1 MISEKDLAELENI
14 PYEQRI
20 ERVEKLLEGKTEPRA
35 FELGLLLALKMGQ
48 EIREG
53 KELGSES
60 GDLVASWNGKFPESV
75 VEEAIAFAKE
85 FLMNPAKIAEK
96 IKSGMLKAAEKGD
109 PPLKGA
115 TRTKAT
121 SSQVLSAGSET
132 GMTSEAAE
140 STDEDSS
147 PTCHPERSDSEV
159 EGSNEAQNG

>member
-1 MISEKDLAELENI
+1 MISEKDLAELEKI

-20 ERVEKLLEGKTEPRA
+20 ERVEKLLEGKSEPRA

-60 GDLVASWNGKFPESV
+60 GDLVASWSGKHPDSV

-96 IKSGMLKAAEKGD
+96 IKSGMLKANN
-109 PPLKGA
+109 
-115 TRTKAT
+115 
-121 SSQVLSAGSET
+121 
-132 GMTSEAAE
+132 EAATG
-140 STDEDSS
+140 SDETS
-147 PTCHPERSDSEV
+147 PTCHPERNEV
-159 EGSNEAQNG
+159 ESKDLDAGNEASNG

>member
-20 ERVEKLLEGKTEPRA
+20 ERVEKLLEGKSEPRA

-60 GDLVASWNGKFPESV
+60 GDLVASWNGRFPESI

-85 FLMNPAKIAEK
+85 FLMNPAKLAEK
-96 IKSGMLKAAEKGD
+96 IKSGMLK
-109 PPLKGA
+109 
-115 TRTKAT
+115 
-121 SSQVLSAGSET
+121 
-132 GMTSEAAE
+132 
-140 STDEDSS
+140 TDEKE
-147 PTCHPERSDSEV
+147 CHPERNEV
-159 EGSNEAQNG
+159 ESLAPNYNQDPALAPRGKDLNSDGEAANG